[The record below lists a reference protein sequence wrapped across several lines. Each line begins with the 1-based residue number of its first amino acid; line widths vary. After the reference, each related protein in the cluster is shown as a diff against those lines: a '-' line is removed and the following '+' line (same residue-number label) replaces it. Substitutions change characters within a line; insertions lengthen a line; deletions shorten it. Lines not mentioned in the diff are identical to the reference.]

1 MNPSVVLSLT
11 KFIAMSGFALAT
23 LWFAAS
29 AAANERAAMQ
39 VCRADALKFCT
50 GVFPGGGRIAVCL
63 RENESKLSPG
73 CQAQLGQLEACAA
86 EVKQLCPKAQGQGA
100 LRQCARAKRSE
111 IGEGC
116 RAAAGG

>member
-1 MNPSVVLSLT
+1 MNHSVVLSFT

-39 VCRADALKFCT
+39 VCRADAMKLCS
-50 GVFPGGGRIAVCL
+50 GVSPGGGRIAVCL

-86 EVKQLCPKAQGQGA
+86 EVKQLCPQAQGQGA

-111 IGEGC
+111 ISEGC